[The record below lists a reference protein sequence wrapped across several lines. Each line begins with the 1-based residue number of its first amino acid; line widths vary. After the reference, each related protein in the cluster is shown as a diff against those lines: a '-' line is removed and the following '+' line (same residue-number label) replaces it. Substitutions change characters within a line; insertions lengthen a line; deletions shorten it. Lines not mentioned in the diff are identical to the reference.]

1 MKKRENE
8 TETYKPINKTLIL
21 VLLEAA
27 LIRREAPQLVM
38 ETFTTNFH
46 TFWDGQGS
54 SIYHFFTFFFI
65 IKVTCDLNIF
75 QNI

>member
-27 LIRREAPQLVM
+27 LIRREAPQLVWKPSPRISTLSGM
-38 ETFTTNFH
+38 
-46 TFWDGQGS
+46 GKVQV
-54 SIYHFFTFFFI
+54 FI
-65 IKVTCDLNIF
+65 ISLLFSLLLKLLVI
-75 QNI
+75 